1 MHAILNQFFF
11 HYHTDLNLPLTYF
24 YEAVIVV
31 IFYEPISINHDLVD
45 ADLLI
50 LLICNFSLQKLMYE
64 QIQTKS
70 INIAF

>member
-11 HYHTDLNLPLTYF
+11 HYHTDLNLLLTYF
-24 YEAVIVV
+24 HEAVIVV

-45 ADLLI
+45 ADLFI